1 VSGPAKGESFHLPE
15 PELLLMY
22 HPSPPHT
29 SKAVSLLHLDFH
41 THLPFLLSFT
51 SPEPQVVVPTCLW
64 QQQVKVALLTTSGP
78 RPSGRKEQAA
88 RCPRTDLWTQL
99 LSALHEVHS
108 LCLPWAQALVITG
121 FKSYP
126 LRKSGRAAHFLALP
140 GPLLWS
146 PGFPSPKVRLARPL
160 CWEQLGLS
168 EMRLYLPGAFHA
180 PCAAS
185 PCLFPPGCPS
195 VALCPATQ
203 GLA

>member
-1 VSGPAKGESFHLPE
+1 
-15 PELLLMY
+15 
-22 HPSPPHT
+22 
-29 SKAVSLLHLDFH
+29 
-41 THLPFLLSFT
+41 
-51 SPEPQVVVPTCLW
+51 VVVPTCLW